1 MSAEPELQTHP
12 LAYVVQ
18 AANVPSE
25 DWLRRRLN
33 RGEIRGRRAGKKW
46 SMTTSDIAALI
57 AYMAQGPEVEAAA
70 LIDDLTPTSRRRL
83 KSA

>member
-1 MSAEPELQTHP
+1 MSAEPELKTFP
-12 LAYVVQ
+12 LAYVVETT
-18 AANVPSE
+18 NVPSE

-33 RGEIRGRRAGKKW
+33 RREIRGRLAGRTW

-57 AYMAQGPEVEAAA
+57 DYMAKGPQVEAAS